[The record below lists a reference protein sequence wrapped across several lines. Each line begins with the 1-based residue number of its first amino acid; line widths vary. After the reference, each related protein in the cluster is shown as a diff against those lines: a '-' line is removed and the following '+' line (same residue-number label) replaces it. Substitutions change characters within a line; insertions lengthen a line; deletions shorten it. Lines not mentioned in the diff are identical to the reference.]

1 MAVERMVS
9 LSFCYVRLPF
19 RNAYNIRDL
28 GGYSCGP
35 GKATRW
41 GAFLRADDLSWLER
55 DEIGFLKSY
64 GVATDI
70 DLRGIKECE
79 SLPDPFSLD
88 KDVSYFSIPFMTK
101 AITDIT
107 MVLDET
113 PASFL
118 ENFYIELLK
127 HGQEAVK
134 EIFETMAKS
143 QGTVL
148 FHCTAGKDRTGVI
161 AMLLLSLAGVSEPD
175 IVANYET
182 TYTYFKRNPIIS
194 KVDPSLNVLYSKSE
208 FIEKA
213 ISYISASFGGVP
225 QYLESVG
232 VSRETMRVVIGKLTQ
247 SV

>member
-1 MAVERMVS
+1 M
-9 LSFCYVRLPF
+9 SFAYVRLPF

-35 GKATRW
+35 GKATKW
-41 GAFLRADDLSWLER
+41 GAFLRADDLGWLER
-55 DEIGFLKSY
+55 DEIDFLKSY
-64 GVATDI
+64 GITTVI
-70 DLRGIKECE
+70 DLRGASEIE
-79 SLPDPFSLD
+79 SLPDPFKAEEGVD
-88 KDVSYFSIPFMTK
+88 YHSIPFMTK

-107 MVLDET
+107 RVLDET

-134 EIFETMAKS
+134 EIFETIAKS
-143 QGTVL
+143 QGSVL

-161 AMLLLSLAGVSEPD
+161 AMLLLGLAGVAEPD
-175 IVANYET
+175 IVANYEI
-182 TYTYFKRNPIIS
+182 TYTYFKRNPIIQ

-213 ISYISASFGGVP
+213 ISYINDSFGNVP
-225 QYLESVG
+225 QYLESAG
-232 VSRETMRVVIGKLTQ
+232 VSHETMRVIVDKLTQ